1 MREKV
6 IILSKK
12 KIKIEEKKSE
22 FWNLS
27 VNSEMKI
34 IVLRKKKV
42 YTQFINLYSGLDL
55 LPYDDLPAHSFK

>member
-42 YTQFINLYSGLDL
+42 YTQFITLYSGLDL
-55 LPYDDLPAHSFK
+55 LPYDDLPAQF